1 MAEEFQT
8 SKPIYYQLAERINRQ
23 IVRNELKAGDKL
35 PSVREMAI
43 HSGVNPNT
51 VQRTYR
57 ELEGMGIVGQS
68 LNEDEG
74 GLSRIR
80 ALPSTNPTDIRLT
93 RCRFQPRGARLAAEP
108 SQVREL
114 ERESPRFAARSLHP
128 AKRQPAVLHPLP
140 TPSSQLRRRHGRI
153 RSLLRRP

>member
-57 ELEGMGIVGQS
+57 ELEGMGIVETRRGQGTFVTE
-68 LNEDEG
+68 NEDV
-74 GLSRIR
+74 LQQ
-80 ALPSTNPTDIRLT
+80 L
-93 RCRFQPRGARLAAEP
+93 
-108 SQVREL
+108 
-114 ERESPRFAARSLHP
+114 RESLKEEYISTFVNDMKEMGFTNEEMLSGLQEYFTQERN
-128 AKRQPAVLHPLP
+128 
-140 TPSSQLRRRHGRI
+140 GGGEDD
-153 RSLLRRP
+153 